1 MIRFILIV
9 FMAFAFNSVIGQGN
23 YHIWL
28 QSRMDGN
35 LNLADGT
42 STTFWGFGEYTPPNT
57 NSQINLPGP
66 LLRYNEGD
74 TVNVHFFNNSM
85 EDHTIHWHG
94 LDVDQDND
102 GVPTTSSVVDPD
114 ALRVYTFVCTN
125 AGTYNYHC
133 HVLTTLH
140 LSMGMYGM
148 FVVDP
153 DPNKERIYSGG
164 PTYTE
169 EYNWLASELDTNWT
183 KHPTSPGPF
192 YLYGA
197 TNFLINGKEGSQ
209 LTSGHNEVTGT
220 TNDTI
225 AMRLSN
231 MGYGMVRYI
240 FPAEA
245 NASIHMSDGR
255 AIPNVIWSD
264 TIDIYSGERYTL
276 LLDPNTEFTG
286 TIYAEYY
293 DVRNNNLMG
302 TNTVPMIIQ
311 NVGITENELD
321 PGFKFYP
328 NPVQTYFTIEVQ
340 NSEIKELEITD
351 LSGRLISTLKVF
363 QGVNIIPSNLPKGTY
378 QIGNQESPVKVRFIQ
393 L

>member
-1 MIRFILIV
+1 MTKLKIILIL
-9 FMAFAFNSVIGQGN
+9 FIASFSVAQTN
-23 YHIWL
+23 QDIWI

-35 LNLADGT
+35 LTLSDGT
-42 STTFWGFGEYTPPNT
+42 STNFWGFGLYTPPNPGT
-57 NSQINLPGP
+57 QISLPGP
-66 LLRYNEGD
+66 LLRFNEGD
-74 TVNVHFFNNSM
+74 TVNVHFLNNSA

-114 ALRVYTFVCTN
+114 SLRVYTFICSN
-125 AGTYNYHC
+125 SGTYNYHC

-153 DPNKERIYSGG
+153 DSNRDHIYTNG
-164 PTYTE
+164 PSYTKD
-169 EYNWLASELDTNWT
+169 YNWLASELDTNWT
-183 KHPTSPGPF
+183 KNPTSPGLF
-192 YLYGA
+192 SLYGA

-209 LTSGHNEVTGT
+209 LISGHNEVTGT

-240 FPAEA
+240 FPPEA

-255 AIPNVIWSD
+255 ALPNIVTND

-276 LLDPNTEFTG
+276 LLDPNSEFTG

-311 NVGITENELD
+311 NVGLDEFEID
-321 PGFKFYP
+321 PGFELYP
-328 NPVQTYFTIEVQ
+328 NPVLDYFAVRISDDEISELDIYDLMGKLIMTIEV
-340 NSEIKELEITD
+340 N
-351 LSGRLISTLKVF
+351 
-363 QGVNIIPSNLPKGTY
+363 QGTNIIPSSLSQGTY
-378 QIGNQESPVKVRFIQ
+378 LIGQPASNLKVRFVQ